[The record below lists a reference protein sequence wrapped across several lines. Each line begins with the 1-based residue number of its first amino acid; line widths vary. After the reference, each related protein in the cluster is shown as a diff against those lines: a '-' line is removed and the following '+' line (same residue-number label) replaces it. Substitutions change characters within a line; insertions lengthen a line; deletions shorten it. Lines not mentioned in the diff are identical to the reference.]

1 MSEEEVKKEASA
13 CGCQAGS
20 CCGEAQA
27 QAAEKPQQEEK
38 SSCGCGCH
46 EHAAEQKAPSCGCAA
61 AAAAAGEAKSEPKK
75 EEPKVDPVKL
85 LQDQLATAQSK
96 AAANYDLYVR
106 AVAELQNTRKR
117 CADDVMKASKF
128 AIDKFAEGLLPVV
141 DSLEKALEIT
151 ADAKGPMREG
161 LLATHRQMM
170 HALEVSG
177 LQPIDPAGQKF
188 DPNMQQA
195 ISMVPAAAG
204 QQPGTV
210 AQVFQR
216 GWKIHDRVLRPA
228 MVSVVQG

>member
-1 MSEEEVKKEASA
+1 MSEEEVKNQTST
-13 CGCQAGS
+13 CGCHSGEA
-20 CCGEAQA
+20 CCGGHAKTE
-27 QAAEKPQQEEK
+27 EKPQQEPEK
-38 SSCGCGCH
+38 KEGCGCGCGCGCH
-46 EHAAEQKAPSCGCAA
+46 EEKTAVAA
-61 AAAAAGEAKSEPKK
+61 AASAAQATAQP
-75 EEPKVDPVKL
+75 EEKPQAAPEDPVKR
-85 LQDQLATAQSK
+85 LQQELATAQSK

-117 CADDVMKASKF
+117 CADDVVKASKY

-170 HALEVSG
+170 HALDVSG

-188 DPNMQQA
+188 DPTCQQA

-204 QQPGTV
+204 QTPGTV

>member
-46 EHAAEQKAPSCGCAA
+46 EHAAEEKASACGCAA

>member
-46 EHAAEQKAPSCGCAA
+46 EHAAEEKASACGCAA

-75 EEPKVDPVKL
+75 EEPQVDPVKL

>member
-1 MSEEEVKKEASA
+1 MSEDEVKKSTST
-13 CGCQAGS
+13 CGCQGADA
-20 CCGEAQA
+20 CCGGHAQA
-27 QAAEKPQQEEK
+27 QEKPQQETEK
-38 SSCGCGCH
+38 KQEGCGCGCGCH
-46 EHAAEQKAPSCGCAA
+46 EETAPAA
-61 AAAAAGEAKSEPKK
+61 ATAAQATVKPEEKPQTASE
-75 EEPKVDPVKL
+75 DPVKR
-85 LQDQLATAQSK
+85 LQQELANAQAK

-117 CADDVMKASKF
+117 CADDVVKASKY

-151 ADAKGPMREG
+151 ADAKGPMRDG

-170 HALEVSG
+170 HALDVSG

-188 DPNMQQA
+188 DPASQQA

-204 QQPGTV
+204 QTPGTV

>member
-1 MSEEEVKKEASA
+1 M
-13 CGCQAGS
+13 
-20 CCGEAQA
+20 
-27 QAAEKPQQEEK
+27 
-38 SSCGCGCH
+38 
-46 EHAAEQKAPSCGCAA
+46 
-61 AAAAAGEAKSEPKK
+61 
-75 EEPKVDPVKL
+75 
-85 LQDQLATAQSK
+85 QDQLATAQSK
-96 AAANYDLYVR
+96 AAATYDLYVR